1 MRAFLFRAIVLPLKG
16 TSEIQRAAN
25 SEIHKRKG
33 KTMTL
38 TEELITA
45 AVAATD
51 EKKAAALRILRGEG
65 RLADDET
72 QRTLAGQAEP
82 YLTLRECGRR
92 LGLSACSLWRWGVP
106 GHELGGRR
114 KFRMTEVEA
123 YLQSK
128 EFRRKAAGLRKAKA
142 LSCRLREDAT
152 PCQGRQ
158 VAVASGQDGK
168 TVAA

>member
-1 MRAFLFRAIVLPLKG
+1 M
-16 TSEIQRAAN
+16 EY
-25 SEIHKRKG
+25 
-33 KTMTL
+33 TMTL

-45 AVAATD
+45 AVTATD
-51 EKKAAALRILRGEG
+51 EKKAAALRILRGEC
-65 RLADDET
+65 RLADDEP
-72 QRTLAGQAEP
+72 QRPLAGQAEP

-142 LSCRLREDAT
+142 LSCR
-152 PCQGRQ
+152 Q
-158 VAVASGQDGK
+158 VTVASGQDGK